1 RYLFK
6 EDEIGYIGEERE
18 HLYLFDL
25 ATRKAELV
33 TPGAYDEMTPAWSP
47 DGSTIAF
54 VSRRRP
60 EYDRTNNWDLYVVE
74 ARPGAAPRQ
83 VTTYAGA
90 DMDPDWGSRG
100 PTWSPDGKLLAY
112 VQGGKPELIYYAGQK
127 VAVVPAAGGPARVL
141 TANLDRNVLSPT
153 WSEDGSSVLFLLED
167 DRVYHLARVP
177 VRGGEVERLVEG
189 RRAIGDFS
197 TGPGGRIAVASSATS
212 QPTEVFAVERGEL
225 RKLSGHN
232 DAWLAELQL
241 GPVEEISFKS
251 RDGTEIHGF
260 MVRPPDYQPGRR
272 YPTILRLHGG
282 PVWQYYH
289 DFANFDWQVF
299 AAQGYV
305 VLGINP
311 RGSSG
316 RGEKF
321 AAAIW
326 AAWGQKD
333 GEDVLAAVDRAV
345 KLGVA
350 DSARLGVGGWS
361 YGGILTNELI
371 ARDRRFKAATSG
383 AGQGNALA
391 GYGT

>member
-1 RYLFK
+1 MDDILRERVVSDPQLSPDGSWVAYTVSAADTAKDRWDSDVWMTSWDGRRSLRLTTSNQREHAPRWSPDGRYLAFLSSRDNERELEQLWLLDRSGGEAQRVTALPGGVSDYAWSPDGKRLALIASDPDPDLPEEGEDTTRKRPRPIVVNRYLFK

-83 VTTYAGA
+83 VTTYSGA

-112 VQGGKPELIYYAGQK
+112 VQGGKPELMYYAGQK

-141 TANLDRNVLSPT
+141 TAKLDRNVLSPT

-177 VRGGEVERLVEG
+177 VGGGEVERLVEG
-189 RRAIGDFS
+189 RRAI
-197 TGPGGRIAVASSATS
+197 
-212 QPTEVFAVERGEL
+212 
-225 RKLSGHN
+225 
-232 DAWLAELQL
+232 
-241 GPVEEISFKS
+241 
-251 RDGTEIHGF
+251 
-260 MVRPPDYQPGRR
+260 
-272 YPTILRLHGG
+272 
-282 PVWQYYH
+282 
-289 DFANFDWQVF
+289 
-299 AAQGYV
+299 
-305 VLGINP
+305 
-311 RGSSG
+311 
-316 RGEKF
+316 
-321 AAAIW
+321 
-326 AAWGQKD
+326 
-333 GEDVLAAVDRAV
+333 
-345 KLGVA
+345 
-350 DSARLGVGGWS
+350 
-361 YGGILTNELI
+361 
-371 ARDRRFKAATSG
+371 
-383 AGQGNALA
+383 
-391 GYGT
+391 